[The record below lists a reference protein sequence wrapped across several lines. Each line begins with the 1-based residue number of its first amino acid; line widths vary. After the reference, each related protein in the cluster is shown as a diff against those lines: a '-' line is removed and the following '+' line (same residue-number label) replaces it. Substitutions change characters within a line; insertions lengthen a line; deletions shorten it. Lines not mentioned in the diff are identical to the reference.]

1 MDEILYYNDLFD
13 CYGELLTDK
22 QKEYFIDYYQNNLSL
37 SEMAINYGVSRNAIH
52 KQIKKIIEILEN
64 YETKLSIISKNNEII
79 DLIKTL
85 NNDKL
90 LKEIERIIE
99 G

>member
-1 MDEILYYNDLFD
+1 MEEFIYLNELFD
-13 CYGELLTDK
+13 CYGDLLNDK

-37 SEMAINYGVSRNAIH
+37 AEMATNYDVSRNAIH
-52 KQIKKIIEILEN
+52 KQIKRIVEILEN
-64 YETKLSIISKNNEII
+64 YESKLKIISKNNDIM
-79 DLIKTL
+79 DLIKSL

-90 LKEIERIIE
+90 LSEIERIIE